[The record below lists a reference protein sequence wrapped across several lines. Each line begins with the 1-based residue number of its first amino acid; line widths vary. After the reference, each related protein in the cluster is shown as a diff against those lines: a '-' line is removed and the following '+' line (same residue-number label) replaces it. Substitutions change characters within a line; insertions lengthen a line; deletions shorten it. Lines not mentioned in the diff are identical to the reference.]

1 MAFVSNSFQKTLD
14 QLRSSA
20 SSEAE
25 KGQLFER
32 LVQTYFSEDPIY
44 QERFTHVLTW
54 AEWAAT
60 RAEFDGAD
68 IGIDLVAEE
77 SSGGY
82 CAIQC
87 KCYAPGTH
95 LAKSHI
101 DSFVSASAREPFSA
115 RLLVDTGAGWGANAR
130 KIILG
135 LKPEC
140 KILRF
145 DDLDNA
151 QYDWPDLAREA
162 PEALRFR
169 PGNFTLRPHQQR
181 AFEQVTQGFVQRD
194 RGKLIMACGTG
205 KTFTSLRIAERMAG
219 VGGRVLYLVPSISL
233 LQQSMREWAVQR
245 ELRHR
250 YIGICSD
257 AKAGRDDEDIPLEEL
272 EIPVTTQPGAIAAA
286 LVADALDAMTV
297 AFCTYQSLPL
307 VERAQ
312 ALANAPA
319 FDLILCDEA
328 HRTTGIERSSENQTS
343 PFVLVHD
350 GARIQAKK
358 RLYMTATPRLY
369 TQSAKSKAARHDI
382 EVFSMD
388 DETIY
393 GPEFHRLPFSKAVDQ
408 GLLSDYKVVV
418 FALSETHVDTALQ
431 SHLANSGGTINLTD
445 AAKIVGCWRALQNP
459 ENRSSADASTMP
471 LRRAIAFT
479 NTIASSKRLA
489 AHWGG
494 LIEQATVL
502 LPEAERANA
511 LLCETQ
517 HVDGK
522 HNALD
527 RKKRIQWLKGSGEGT
542 CRILSNARCLSEGID
557 VPALDAVL
565 FMTERK
571 SMVDIV
577 QAVGRVMRKSEGKTH
592 GYILLP
598 VAVPAGR
605 DPANI
610 LDSGKEFDVVWS
622 VLQALRSHDDR
633 LDAEINQIDL
643 NSKPTNRIIFSG
655 QYNGDPSEQ
664 GSPSDNQRL
673 LPFAPLDL
681 PPGALYAK
689 IVNKCGDR
697 RYWESWAKDV
707 ADIFKRLVHRIG
719 NLLNNS
725 ENETLR
731 EWFEA
736 FHQELRISINQSITT
751 GTAIDM
757 MAQHILTQPVFEALF
772 EGYDFAAGNPV
783 ARALNSLR
791 RDFGEFGLE
800 NEVRDLEGF
809 YESVRLRARGLDNAQ
824 ARQSV
829 LMELYQKFFAT
840 ALKKDADRL
849 GIVYT
854 PVEVVDFI
862 LHSAD
867 HALRSEFGRSLSDE
881 GIHVLDPFTGTGI
894 FLVRLLQSALIRDE
908 DLHRKYREELHAN
921 ELVLLAYYIAAV
933 HVEEAF
939 HGRAGATGAYEPFSG
954 IVLTDTFNLHT
965 ERTGFPKEWL
975 PDNSERAERQQKLPI
990 QVIVG
995 NPPWS
1000 TGQESSADD
1009 NPNVDY
1015 PQLER
1020 RVAETYADRSTATL
1034 KNSLYDTYKMAI
1046 RWASDRIGEQGVV
1059 AFVTNGSWIDGNVDS
1074 GVRACLL
1081 EEFTS
1086 IWVLNLRGNQRT
1098 QGERSRREGGKV
1110 FGQGS
1115 RAPVAIT
1122 LLVRNPKAKRKGCR
1136 ILYRDIGDYLKRE
1149 EKLRHL
1155 RDWGGIDG
1163 VTDWEEIQPNRH
1175 HDWIDQRNEDFQQLY
1190 PIGSKEA
1197 KAGKSDGVVFGLF
1210 SSGYKTSRDAYL
1222 YNFSEQACAMNGR
1235 LVTKDYMGAMQVA
1248 EERPKFRV
1256 DQIIGPHQSHVRWD
1270 RELKNNLKRRKPVK
1284 FSPANVWRVQYRPFV
1299 KQNCYVD
1306 YVLVNAKYQM
1316 DRIFPASD
1324 TQNLA
1329 ICVPGVGST
1338 KPFSTLVVDAMPDL
1352 ELISKGQCFP
1362 RYRFERSNE
1371 SQSDLLDKAADLVRI
1386 DNVTDT
1392 ALSTFRFHYETEDI
1406 TKDAIFDYI
1415 YGILH
1420 ATAYR
1425 VRFANSLTKELPR
1438 IPFAPDF
1445 KAFAHAGKR
1454 LAELHLGYETCQQ
1467 FPLEVEFSGAG
1478 APKPEHLRLTDKPM
1492 RFGDQARSVLVVN
1505 DHVRLA
1511 GIPLEAHGY
1520 VVNGRTPLE
1529 WFIDRYQ
1536 VTKDKH
1542 SGIVNDPNA
1551 WFERAED
1558 LLASIQRIVY
1568 LSVQSTQIVS
1578 LLPEAISADDPEASM
1593 TKAFFEDRAQE
1604 ASEAIAN
1611 SPWEAEDQAFVDA
1624 ITDWDDE

>member
-1 MAFVSNSFQKTLD
+1 MSNSFQQTLD
-14 QLRSSA
+14 QLRSIA

-25 KGQLFER
+25 KGRLFER

-44 QERFTHVLTW
+44 QERFTRVLTW
-54 AEWAAT
+54 TEWAAT
-60 RAEFDGAD
+60 QTEFDGSD

-77 SSGGY
+77 RSGGY

-101 DSFVSASAREPFSA
+101 DSFVSASARAPFSA

-135 LKPEC
+135 LQPEC

-145 DDLDNA
+145 DDLASA
-151 QYDWPDLAREA
+151 QCDWPDLARED

-169 PGNFTLRPHQQR
+169 PGNFQLRPHQQL
-181 AFEQVTQGFVQRD
+181 AFDKVTQGFAQHD

-205 KTFTSLRIAERMAG
+205 KTFTALRIAEQMVG

-233 LQQSMREWAVQR
+233 LQQSMREWAGQR
-245 ELRHR
+245 QCRHR

-257 AKAGRDDEDIPLEEL
+257 TRAGRDDEDIPLEEL
-272 EIPVTTQPGAIAAA
+272 EIPVTTQPAAIAAA
-286 LVADALDAMTV
+286 LVATSSQAMTV
-297 AFCTYQSLPL
+297 AFSTYQSLPL
-307 VERAQ
+307 IERAQ
-312 ALANAPA
+312 AHANAPA

-328 HRTTGIERSSENQTS
+328 HRTTGVERPGEDDTS
-343 PFVLVHD
+343 PFVLVHN
-350 GARIQAKK
+350 GKRVQAKK

-369 TQSAKSKAARHDI
+369 TQSAKSKAAHHDI
-382 EVFSMD
+382 DVFSMD
-388 DETIY
+388 NEAVY
-393 GPEFHRLPFSKAVDQ
+393 GPEFHRLAFSKAVDQ

-418 FALSETHVDTALQ
+418 FALSESHVDSALQ
-431 SHLANSGGTINLTD
+431 SHLATSGGTINLTD

-459 ENRSSADASTMP
+459 ENRPPEDTATAP

-479 NTIASSKRLA
+479 NTIASSRRLA
-489 AHWGG
+489 AHWSG
-494 LIEQATVL
+494 LIEQARVL

-517 HVDGK
+517 HVDGQ
-522 HNALD
+522 HHALD
-527 RKKRIQWLKGSGEGT
+527 RKARIEWLKGLGDGT

-643 NSKPTNRIIFSG
+643 NTTPTNRIIFTGRSHDG
-655 QYNGDPSEQ
+655 LSEE
-664 GSPSDNQRL
+664 GSPSKDQRA

-689 IVNKCGDR
+689 IVDKCGDR

-707 ADIFKRLVHRIG
+707 ADIFGRLVLRIG
-719 NLLNNS
+719 GLLNS
-725 ENETLR
+725 PKNETLR

-736 FHQELRISINQSITT
+736 FHQELRVSINQSITT
-751 GTAIDM
+751 DTAIDM

-783 ARALNSLR
+783 ARALDSLR

-867 HALRSEFGRSLSDE
+867 HALRSEFGRSLSDD
-881 GIHVLDPFTGTGI
+881 GVHVLDPFTGTGI

-908 DLHRKYREELHAN
+908 DLHRKYRDELHAN
-921 ELVLLAYYIAAV
+921 ELVLLAYYIAAI

-939 HGRAGATGAYEPFSG
+939 RGRTGGNGAYEPFGG

-965 ERTGFPKEWL
+965 ERTGFPKDWL
-975 PDNSERAERQQKLPI
+975 PDNSERAERQQQLPI
-990 QVIVG
+990 QVVVG

-1015 PQLER
+1015 PQLEE
-1020 RVAETYADRSTATL
+1020 RVAQTYAARSTATL

-1074 GVRACLL
+1074 GVRACLA
-1081 EEFTS
+1081 EEFNA

-1136 ILYRDIGDYLKRE
+1136 ILYRDVGDYLKRE
-1149 EKLRHL
+1149 DKLSL
-1155 RDWGGIDG
+1155 LGDWGAIDG
-1163 VTDWEEIQPNRH
+1163 IPDWQEIKPNQH
-1175 HDWIDQRNEDFQQLY
+1175 HDWIDQRNEDFQQFY
-1190 PIGSKEA
+1190 PFGSKEA
-1197 KAGKSDGVVFGLF
+1197 KAGKSNEAAFRLY
-1210 SSGYKTSRDAYL
+1210 SNGYKTSRDAYL
-1222 YNFSEQACAMNGR
+1222 YNFSRAACGENGR
-1235 LVTKDYMGAMQVA
+1235 LLIKDYEGALKVA
-1248 EERPKFRV
+1248 EERPGYRV
-1256 DQIIGPHQSHVRWD
+1256 DDVIRPYQAHARWD
-1270 RELKNNLKRRKPVK
+1270 QALKDNLMRRKLVS
-1284 FSPANVWRVQYRPFV
+1284 FSAQRVWETQYRPFV
-1299 KQNCYVD
+1299 KQHCYVD
-1306 YVLVNAKYQM
+1306 YTLVNRKYQQ
-1316 DRIFPASD
+1316 DLIFPSSNTD
-1324 TQNLA
+1324 NRA
-1329 ICVPGVGST
+1329 ICVPGIGST
-1338 KPFSTLVVDAMPDL
+1338 KPFSALMVDTMPDL

-1362 RYRFERSNE
+1362 RYRFERSNKA
-1371 SQSDLLDKAADLVRI
+1371 QADLLDNAPDLVRI
-1386 DNVTDT
+1386 DNVTDD
-1392 ALSTFRFHYETEDI
+1392 AVSTFRAHYRTNDI

-1420 ATAYR
+1420 SMAYR
-1425 VRFANSLTKELPR
+1425 VRFANNLTKELPR
-1438 IPFAPDF
+1438 IPFAPNF
-1445 KAFAHAGKR
+1445 QAFASAGNR
-1454 LAELHLGYETCQQ
+1454 LAKLHLGYESGPEY
-1467 FPLEVEFSGAG
+1467 PLELEFTGIGS
-1478 APKPEHLRLTDKPM
+1478 PEPEHYILSTKAM
-1492 RFGDQARSVLVVN
+1492 RFADQARSVLIVN
-1505 DHVRLA
+1505 EHVRLT
-1511 GIPLEAHGY
+1511 GIPPEAHGY

-1529 WFIDRYQ
+1529 WFIDRYRI
-1536 VTKDKH
+1536 TKDKH
-1542 SGIVNDPNA
+1542 SGIINDPNA
-1551 WFERAED
+1551 WFDDPRNLIA
-1558 LLASIQRIVY
+1558 AIQRIVH
-1568 LSVQSTQIVS
+1568 LSVQTTQIVN
-1578 LLPEAISADDPEASM
+1578 LLPEAISDDDPNA
-1593 TKAFFEDRAQE
+1593 TATRAFFETRARE
-1604 ASEAIAN
+1604 AAKAIAN